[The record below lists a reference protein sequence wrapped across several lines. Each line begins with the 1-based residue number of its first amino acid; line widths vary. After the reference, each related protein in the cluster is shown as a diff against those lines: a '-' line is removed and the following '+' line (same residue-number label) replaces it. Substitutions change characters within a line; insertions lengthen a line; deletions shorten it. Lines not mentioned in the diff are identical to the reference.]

1 MHLVLVHGMGG
12 TPFTWSSVVPLLT
25 ERGYSFSLADNLSQS
40 LYDDEANVR
49 ALIDAVDGPVL
60 LVGHSYGGAVITAAG
75 THDRVVGLVYVAA
88 FAPDGGESVQ
98 QIVSSYEPAEVS
110 KYFTRGADGEWI
122 PAPDEES
129 WRELA
134 WDVPEEV
141 RLAGRAESRVS
152 ADAIFTQSTTVPAWA
167 SKPSWYLM
175 ATSDK
180 HLRPEIQRDMAKRM
194 GATLDEVD
202 TSHAIPHAAPER
214 VVATIMHAIES
225 GEPLPSGL
233 G

>member
-12 TPFTWSSVVPLLT
+12 TPFTWSSVVPLLA

-75 THDRVVGLVYVAA
+75 THDRVAGLVYVAA
-88 FAPDGGESVQ
+88 FAPDSGESVQ
-98 QIVSSYEPAEVS
+98 QIVSAYEPAEVS

-141 RLAGRAESRVS
+141 RLAGRAENRVS
-152 ADAIFTQSTTVPAWA
+152 ADAIFRQSTPVPAWA

-180 HLRPEIQRDMAKRM
+180 HLRPEIQRDMAARM

-214 VVATIMHAIES
+214 VVAMIERALEATS
-225 GEPLPSGL
+225 APVE
-233 G
+233 

>member
-1 MHLVLVHGMGG
+1 MHLILVHGMGG
-12 TPFTWSSVVPLLT
+12 TPFTWSSVVPLL
-25 ERGYSFSLADNLSQS
+25 EQRGHSFSLADNLSQS
-40 LYDDEANVR
+40 LHDDEANVR
-49 ALIDAVDGPVL
+49 ALVDAVDGPVL

-75 THDRVVGLVYVAA
+75 THDSVVGLVYVAA
-88 FAPDGGESVQ
+88 FAPDGGESVSE
-98 QIVSSYEPAEVS
+98 IVSAYEPAEVS

-152 ADAIFTQSTTVPAWA
+152 ADAIFTQSTPVPAWA

-175 ATSDK
+175 ASSDK
-180 HLRPEIQRDMAKRM
+180 HLRPEIQRDMAARM

-214 VVATIMHAIES
+214 VVAMIES
-225 GEPLPSGL
+225 AVAGTSALVE
-233 G
+233 

>member
-1 MHLVLVHGMGG
+1 MGG
-12 TPFTWSSVVPLLT
+12 TPFTWSSVVPLL
-25 ERGYSFSLADNLSQS
+25 EQRGHSFSLADNHSQS

-88 FAPDGGESVQ
+88 FAPDGGESVSE
-98 QIVSSYEPAEVS
+98 IVSAYEPAEVS

-152 ADAIFTQSTTVPAWA
+152 RRCDLHAVHARARLGVEAQLVPDGLERQAPA
-167 SKPSWYLM
+167 P
-175 ATSDK
+175 
-180 HLRPEIQRDMAKRM
+180 RDPA
-194 GATLDEVD
+194 
-202 TSHAIPHAAPER
+202 
-214 VVATIMHAIES
+214 
-225 GEPLPSGL
+225 
-233 G
+233 